1 MRQRGRKSA
10 ESLVV
15 VRAVLL
21 QRPEPPA
28 DFDSE
33 EAQIWRLTDDRGDR
47 GAAGRAR
54 GLADRP
60 SPGASVGRARMIA
73 VISRRQ
79 NQSPRRQRAA
89 ERAHGCR
96 GGGGASGHRVGALA
110 LFNPLAL
117 YPVMTNADPPFPPVF
132 AVLRAGGGSWIV
144 VEPAADDE
152 CQAVV
157 ASSGKV
163 ILFSTPFSPPCFF
176 LPPVPHHTFQPP

>member
-15 VRAVLL
+15 VPAVLL

-79 NQSPRRQRAA
+79 NQSPRRRAQPN
-89 ERAHGCR
+89 
-96 GGGGASGHRVGALA
+96 GHTDAAAV
-110 LFNPLAL
+110 
-117 YPVMTNADPPFPPVF
+117 
-132 AVLRAGGGSWIV
+132 AVLR
-144 VEPAADDE
+144 
-152 CQAVV
+152 
-157 ASSGKV
+157 V
-163 ILFSTPFSPPCFF
+163 IGWA
-176 LPPVPHHTFQPP
+176 H

>member
-54 GLADRP
+54 GMADRRRRAVGP
-60 SPGASVGRARMIA
+60 VIAASH
-73 VISRRQ
+73 
-79 NQSPRRQRAA
+79 
-89 ERAHGCR
+89 E
-96 GGGGASGHRVGALA
+96 
-110 LFNPLAL
+110 
-117 YPVMTNADPPFPPVF
+117 ADPRVRF
-132 AVLRAGGGSWIV
+132 AAR
-144 VEPAADDE
+144 EAA
-152 CQAVV
+152 
-157 ASSGKV
+157 
-163 ILFSTPFSPPCFF
+163 P
-176 LPPVPHHTFQPP
+176 